1 MAAEVDAIR
10 DAAAAWLREHWNPDL
25 SVREWW
31 VLLAESGWGFPAWPR
46 EWFGRGLRAE
56 AAAAVRQAFFEAGAI
71 GPPGSLGQRLGGPT
85 LLTHARRELLEHFL
99 PELAYGREYW
109 CQYFSEPGAGSDL
122 AGLQTRAVRDGDEW
136 IINGQKVWTSGA
148 QYADRGMLLARTD
161 PDAPKHQGLTYF
173 IIDMDQPGI
182 DVRPLHQMNDAH
194 GFNETFFTDARV
206 SHDRIVGQLHGG
218 WAVALTTLMYER
230 SGGAVPSA
238 HPGKRLAMLDMRVGD
253 VASGRGRG
261 EREGLGMT
269 APATTTINVA
279 RDLERDADP
288 VVRQRLAQLYADQ
301 EIERIGGLRSTT
313 ARRTGEG
320 PGPGGS
326 VGKIARSNL
335 SRLTREVGME
345 VLGANG
351 MVVGPETPGGGRL
364 QHAAL
369 SSPGSSIAGGTDEI
383 QHNIIGERVL
393 GLPKEPR
400 LDTDVPFRELKTG
413 TQTRSD

>member
-1 MAAEVDAIR
+1 MAAEDDAIR
-10 DAAAAWLREHWNPDL
+10 DEAAAWLRAHWNPDL
-25 SVREWW
+25 TVRDWW
-31 VLLAESGWGFPAWPR
+31 ALLAESGWGFPTWPR

-56 AAAAVRQAFFEAGAI
+56 QAAAVREAFFEARAI

-85 LLTHARRELLEHFL
+85 LLTHARRELLEQFL

-109 CQYFSEPGAGSDL
+109 CQFFSEPGAGSDL

-136 IINGQKVWTSGA
+136 VVNGQKVWTSGA

-161 PDAPKHQGLTYF
+161 PDVPKHQGLTYF
-173 IIDMDQPGI
+173 IIDIDQPGI
-182 DVRPLHQMNDAH
+182 EVRPLHQMNDAH
-194 GFNETFFTDARV
+194 GFNEVFFTDARV
-206 SHDRIVGQLHGG
+206 RNDRIVGRLNGG
-218 WAVALTTLMYER
+218 WSVALTTLMYER
-230 SGGAVPSA
+230 FGGAVPSA
-238 HPGKRLAMLDMRVGD
+238 PPGKKLAMLDTRAGD

-261 EREGLGMT
+261 EREGLGMV
-269 APATTTINVA
+269 APASTIISVA
-279 RDLERDADP
+279 RTLERDTDP
-288 VVRQRLAQLYADQ
+288 VIRQRLAQLYALEEVQ
-301 EIERIGGLRSTT
+301 RLGGLRSTA

-335 SRLTREVGME
+335 SRLTRDVGME

-351 MVVGPETPGGGRL
+351 MLVGPETPGGGRL

-369 SSPGSSIAGGTDEI
+369 SSPGASIAGGTDEI

-400 LDTDVPFRELKTG
+400 VDADVPFRELKTG
-413 TQTRSD
+413 TQARPD

>member
-1 MAAEVDAIR
+1 MVGVDDWIR
-10 DAAAAWLREHWNPDL
+10 VEALAWLREHWNPDR
-25 SVREWW
+25 SVRDWW
-31 VLLAESGWGFPAWPR
+31 TLLAESGWGFPSWPR

-56 AAAAVRQAFFEAGAI
+56 QAAAVREAFFEVGAI

-85 LLTHARRELLEHFL
+85 LLTHARRELLEQFL
-99 PELAYGREYW
+99 PELAYGREFW
-109 CQYFSEPGAGSDL
+109 CQFFSEPGAGSDL
-122 AGLQTRAVRDGDEW
+122 AGLQTRAVLDGDEW
-136 IINGQKVWTSGA
+136 IVNGQKVWTSGA

-161 PDAPKHQGLTYF
+161 PDAPKHFGLTYF
-173 IIDMDQPGI
+173 IIDIDQPGI
-182 DVRPLHQMNDAH
+182 EVRPLHQMNDAH
-194 GFNETFFTDARV
+194 GFNEVFFTDARV
-206 SHDRIVGQLHGG
+206 RNDRIVGQLNGG
-218 WAVALTTLMYER
+218 WSVALTTLMYER
-230 SGGAVPSA
+230 FGGAVPSTQ
-238 HPGKRLAMLDMRVGD
+238 PGRRPAMFDMRAGD
-253 VASGRGRG
+253 VASGRARS

-269 APATTTINVA
+269 NIAATVNDVA
-279 RDLERDADP
+279 CTLEHASDP
-288 VVRQRLAQLYADQ
+288 VIRQRLAQLYALE
-301 EIERIGGLRSTT
+301 EIQRIGGLRSTA

-351 MVVGPETPGGGRL
+351 MLVGPDTPGGGRL

-383 QHNIIGERVL
+383 QHNIIGERLL

-400 LDTDVPFRELKTG
+400 FDADVPFRDLKTG
-413 TQTRSD
+413 TQGEV

>member
-1 MAAEVDAIR
+1 MAADVDAIR
-10 DAAAAWLREHWNPDL
+10 DAAARWLHEHWNPEL
-25 SVREWW
+25 SVRDWW
-31 VLLAESGWGFPAWPR
+31 VVLAESGWGFPSWPR
-46 EWFGRGLRAE
+46 DWFGRGLRAE
-56 AAAAVRQAFFEAGAI
+56 EAAAIREAFFEVGAI

-85 LLTHARRELLEHFL
+85 LLTHARRELLEQFL

-109 CQYFSEPGAGSDL
+109 CQFFSEPGAGSDL
-122 AGLQTRAVRDGDEW
+122 AGLQTRAVRDGNEW
-136 IINGQKVWTSGA
+136 VVNGQKVWTSGA
-148 QYADRGMLLARTD
+148 QFADRGMLLARTD
-161 PDAPKHQGLTYF
+161 PDAPKHHGLTYF
-173 IIDMDQPGI
+173 IIDIDQPGI
-182 DVRPLHQMNDAH
+182 EVRPLHQMNDAH
-194 GFNETFFTDARV
+194 GFNEVFFTDARV
-206 SHDRIVGQLHGG
+206 ANERIVGQLHGG
-218 WAVALTTLMYER
+218 WSVALTTLMYER
-230 SGGAVPSA
+230 FGGAVPSA
-238 HPGKRLAMLDMRVGD
+238 HPGKKLEMLDMRAGD
-253 VASGRGRG
+253 VGSGQGRA

-269 APATTTINVA
+269 APATTAINVA
-279 RDLERDADP
+279 RELERETDP
-288 VVRQRLAQLYADQ
+288 VIRQRLAQLYAQQ
-301 EIERIGGLRSTT
+301 EIQRIAGLRSTT

-400 LDTDVPFRELKTG
+400 LDADVPFRELKTG
-413 TQTRSD
+413 TQARPD

>member
-1 MAAEVDAIR
+1 MAGEDDGIRAEAL
-10 DAAAAWLREHWNPDL
+10 AWLREHWDPDR
-25 SVREWW
+25 SVRDWW
-31 VLLAESGWGFPAWPR
+31 TLLAESGWGFPSWPR

-56 AAAAVRQAFFEAGAI
+56 QAAAVREAFFEVGAI

-85 LLTHARRELLEHFL
+85 LLAHARRELLEQFL

-122 AGLQTRAVRDGDEW
+122 AGLQTRAVRVGDEW
-136 IINGQKVWTSGA
+136 IVNRHKVWTSGA

-161 PDAPKHQGLTYF
+161 PDAPKHHGLTYF
-173 IIDMDQPGI
+173 IIDIDQPGI
-182 DVRPLHQMNDAH
+182 EVRPLHQMNDAH
-194 GFNETFFTDARV
+194 GFNEVFFTDARV
-206 SHDRIVGQLHGG
+206 RNDRIVGQLNGG
-218 WAVALTTLMYER
+218 WSVALTTLMYER
-230 SGGAVPSA
+230 FGGAVPSA
-238 HPGKRLAMLDMRVGD
+238 QPGKRLAMLDQRAGD
-253 VASGRGRG
+253 VASGRARS

-269 APATTTINVA
+269 NIAATVIDVA
-279 RDLERDADP
+279 RTLEHDTDP
-288 VVRQRLAQLYADQ
+288 VIRQRLAQLYALEEVQ
-301 EIERIGGLRSTT
+301 RIGGLRSTA

-345 VLGANG
+345 VLGASG
-351 MVVGPETPGGGRL
+351 MLVGPDTPGGGRL
-364 QHAAL
+364 QYAAL

-400 LDTDVPFRELKTG
+400 VDADVPFRDLKTG
-413 TQTRSD
+413 TQAR